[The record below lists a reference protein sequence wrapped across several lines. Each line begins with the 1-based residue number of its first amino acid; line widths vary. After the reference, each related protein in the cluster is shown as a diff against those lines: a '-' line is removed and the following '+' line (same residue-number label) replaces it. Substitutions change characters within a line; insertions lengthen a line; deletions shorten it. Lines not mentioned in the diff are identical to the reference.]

1 MTGIPVVDALLAI
14 AAALGVRELLPRIV
28 ALLAARKPKSTPTP
42 TTQVTVQTAPAQLP
56 SVPPRRSEQIPEWM
70 RDTWTRERA
79 EKEAAEA
86 AALAAEIDAR
96 RDSRERISALERAN
110 SNHVVQL
117 GRIDYRLSAIEQA
130 TKEVSSVLGTVRDAV
145 LVMRAQCPQCE
156 DSDPAPAPAVG
167 IVRGGAAVPR

>member
-1 MTGIPVVDALLAI
+1 VTGIPIVDALLAI

-28 ALLAARKPKSTPTP
+28 AILAARRAQSTPTP
-42 TTQVTVQTAPAQLP
+42 TTQVTVQAAPMQ

-156 DSDPAPAPAVG
+156 DSDPNPAV
-167 IVRGGAAVPR
+167 VRGGAAAVPR